1 MVLLALFASALRHN
15 RKRDLASF
23 MALCYNV
30 ADITRPFCNAVEG

>member
-1 MVLLALFASALRHN
+1 MVLLALLVSDFRHN
-15 RKRDLASF
+15 QKRDLASF